1 MMYAP
6 LYARAMATPA
16 VVALLDDGKGS
27 IRLWPFGE
35 QPKAPGPNP
44 PPPKLPYVT
53 WQNIGGDPNN
63 NVSDRP
69 DADRFSIQV
78 NVWAATSVQLWAVT
92 TALRDIMEVEGCTI
106 VRWGNTEIDAQTKA
120 FGYDFDADWITYR

>member
-1 MMYAP
+1 MLYPP

-16 VVALLDDGKGS
+16 VVALLADGKGS
-27 IRLWPFGE
+27 IKLWPFGVAPK
-35 QPKAPGPNP
+35 QPA
-44 PPPKLPYVT
+44 PKLPYVT
-53 WQNIGGDPNN
+53 WQNLPNGEPAN

-69 DADRFSIQV
+69 DADSFSIQV
-78 NVWAATSVQLWAVT
+78 NVWAVTSAQLWAVT
-92 TALRDIMEVEGCTI
+92 TALRDIMEVDGCTI

>member
-16 VVALLDDGKGS
+16 VVALLTDGAGS
-27 IRLWPFGE
+27 IRLWPFG
-35 QPKAPGPNP
+35 QVPLGYGTPP

-53 WQNIGGDPNN
+53 WQNVGGDPAN

-69 DADRFSIQV
+69 DTDRFSIQV
-78 NVWAATSVQLWAVT
+78 NVWAATSAQLWAVT
-92 TALRDIMEVEGCTI
+92 TALRDIMEVDGCTI

>member
-16 VVALLDDGKGS
+16 VVALLTDGKGS
-27 IRLWPFGE
+27 IRLWPFK
-35 QPKAPGPNP
+35 QAPLTPA
-44 PPPKLPYVT
+44 LPYVT
-53 WQNIGGDPNN
+53 WQNIGGDPAN

-69 DADRFSIQV
+69 DADSFNIQV
-78 NVWAATSVQLWAVT
+78 NVWAATSAQLWTVT
-92 TALRDIMEVEGCTI
+92 TALRDIMEVDGCTI

>member
-6 LYARAMATPA
+6 IYARAMATPA
-16 VVALLDDGKGS
+16 VVALLTDGQGS

-35 QPKAPGPNP
+35 APATPA
-44 PPPKLPYVT
+44 LPYVT
-53 WQNIGGDPNN
+53 WQNAGGDPAN

-69 DADRFSIQV
+69 DADSFSIQV
-78 NVWAATSVQLWAVT
+78 NVWAATSAQLWAVT
-92 TALRDIMEVEGCTI
+92 TALRDIMEVDGCTI

>member
-1 MMYAP
+1 MLYAP
-6 LYARAMATPA
+6 LYSRAMATPA
-16 VVALLDDGKGS
+16 AVALLADGKGS

-35 QPKAPGPNP
+35 APVAP
-44 PPPKLPYVT
+44 PLPYVT
-53 WQNIGGDPNN
+53 WQNIGGDPAN

-69 DADRFSIQV
+69 DADSFSIQV
-78 NVWAATSVQLWAVT
+78 NVWAKTSAQLWAVAT
-92 TALRDIMEVEGCTI
+92 TLRDIMEVEGCTI

>member
-1 MMYAP
+1 MLYAP
-6 LYARAMATPA
+6 LYARAMATSA
-16 VVALLDDGKGS
+16 VVALLTDDKGS

-35 QPKAPGPNP
+35 APLSP
-44 PPPKLPYVT
+44 PLPYVT
-53 WQNIGGDPNN
+53 WQNIGGDPAN

-69 DADRFSIQV
+69 DADSFSIQV
-78 NVWAATSVQLWAVT
+78 NVWAKTSAQLWAVT
-92 TALRDIMEVEGCTI
+92 SALRDIMEVDGCTI

>member
-16 VVALLDDGKGS
+16 VVALLTDGKGS

-35 QPKAPGPNP
+35 APKQPAP
-44 PPPKLPYVT
+44 KMPYVT
-53 WQNIGGDPNN
+53 WQNVGGDPNN

-78 NVWAATSVQLWAVT
+78 NVWAETSAQLWAVT
-92 TALRDIMEVEGCTI
+92 NALRDIMEVDGCTI

>member
-27 IRLWPFGE
+27 IRLWPFGLAPK
-35 QPKAPGPNP
+35 QPL
-44 PPPKLPYVT
+44 PKLPYVT
-53 WQNIGGDPNN
+53 WQNVGGDPNN

-69 DADRFSIQV
+69 DADFFTVQV
-78 NVWAATSVQLWAVT
+78 NVWAETSAQLWAVT
-92 TALRDIMEVEGCTI
+92 TALRDIMEVDGCTI

>member
-1 MMYAP
+1 MLFAP

-16 VVALLDDGKGS
+16 VVALLTDGAGS

-35 QPKAPGPNP
+35 APLQPA
-44 PPPKLPYVT
+44 PKLPYVT
-53 WQNIGGDPNN
+53 WQNVSGEPAN

-69 DADRFSIQV
+69 DADSFSIQV
-78 NVWAATSVQLWAVT
+78 NVWATNSAQLWAVT
-92 TALRDIMEVEGCTI
+92 NALRDIMEVEGCTI
-106 VRWGNTEIDAQTKA
+106 VRWGNTVKDAQTKA